1 MFLSLLNGI
10 KNIIILYNFSVLKKV
25 LHVVNIAFVI
35 PYYFGDQ
42 LSFFFEKG
50 DIVYIACAKN
60 ENLYN
65 YSKKWNFI
73 PFQLNISRKFSPI
86 QDLYSIFILYN
97 YIKKNDINTVVGHTP
112 KGAFI
117 AMIASYFAN
126 VKNRIYF
133 RHGLMYETSTGFKK
147 ILLMFIERLTSLLS
161 MKVICVSKS
170 VLEGSINNKLSNPNK
185 LLLIN
190 NGSCN
195 GIDSTKQFN
204 RELINLEMKLSI
216 YNKFN
221 ITNNTIIIGYVGRLA
236 KDKGINE
243 LILAWDLLNKDN
255 LDLKLMLC
263 GPIDERDPIDEDLY
277 RRIISDKSIILV
289 GEVYNPE
296 LYYSIFSYFILPSY
310 REGFP
315 TVVLE
320 ASSMQLPII
329 TTKSTGCIDSII
341 DNETGIFA
349 DISPISISEKI
360 TFYINNPLIAKQHGV
375 NGRHFVI
382 NNFNQKLIWN
392 TLHNIYFNV

>member
-1 MFLSLLNGI
+1 LR
-10 KNIIILYNFSVLKKV
+10 KV

-42 LSFFFEKG
+42 LNYFFEKG
-50 DIVYIACAKN
+50 DVVHIACSKN
-60 ENLYN
+60 VNLYN

-86 QDLYSIFILYN
+86 QDIYAIYLLYN
-97 YIKKNDINTVVGHTP
+97 YIKKHDINTVIGHTP

-117 AMIASYFAN
+117 AMISSYLAK

-133 RHGLMYETSTGFKK
+133 RHGLMYETSKGIKK
-147 ILLMFIERLTSLLS
+147 RLLIYIERLTSFFSL
-161 MKVICVSKS
+161 KVICVSKS
-170 VLEGSINNKLSNPNK
+170 VLQGSINNKLSNPNK

-190 NGSCN
+190 KGSCN
-195 GIDSTKQFN
+195 GIDSIKQFN
-204 RELINLEMKLSI
+204 RELINLDLKLAI
-216 YNKFN
+216 YDKYN
-221 ITNNTIIIGYVGRLA
+221 ITNDTIIIGYVGRLA

-243 LILAWDLLNKDN
+243 LILAWNLLNKDHLN
-255 LDLKLMLC
+255 LKLMLC
-263 GPIDERDPIDEDLY
+263 GPIDERDPIEEDLY

-289 GEVYNPE
+289 GEIHNPE
-296 LYYSIFSYFILPSY
+296 LYYSIFSCFVLPSY

-329 TTKSTGCIDSII
+329 TTRSTGCIDSII
-341 DNETGIFA
+341 DNETGIYA

-360 TFYINNPLIAKQHGV
+360 SFYINNPLIAKQHGV

-382 NNFNQKLIWN
+382 NNFNQKLIWTN
-392 TLHNIYFNV
+392 LHNIYFNA